1 MTKGITYSTEVDW
14 LWSFRA
20 PYLHGSLPKYISSFI
35 FIILVLL
42 LFCFVLFFGEKS
54 LFLLFY
60 FIYLFFCFVF
70 LGYYFFK
77 RTSSFLPQSPKLYEL
92 PEPSYLDLSLS
103 LILWLQSVRDR
114 CFPSIDVLHQHII
127 ISESSYILWL
137 KQLVLLEKWL

>member
-42 LFCFVLFFGEKS
+42 LFVLFC
-54 LFLLFY
+54 FLGKNLYFSY
-60 FIYLFFCFVF
+60 FILFIFFLFFFW
-70 LGYYFFK
+70 GYYFFK